1 MTITSRILLIALLPL
16 LAYVLQSY
24 RSYAKSNDDLDM
36 TRNMIERYEALY
48 SVSQLVHEL
57 QKERGLSSLYASGGS
72 VAEDLQTQRT
82 HTDRMLSQALK
93 RYTKSGFEPN
103 KLDEALVAL
112 RDLKNGRAQTDNR
125 ENAADIRK
133 FYSDLIRSQL
143 NLYKVAINGKTTKG
157 VGKGWT
163 SLALLEEAKEATGQT
178 RALTSSL
185 LERNQP
191 LSDAEVKQL
200 ITLQSRID
208 GNLGSPGLA
217 LVADAKEMLATSNNS
232 VIKTR
237 ADQIFWE
244 LLNKSKQANF
254 PIGGKESFALQ
265 TDRINQ
271 IESVIELEMRSGIK
285 KLRLAEQESQTE
297 LQLTLAITIVSTLVL
312 MAILLWVIRDLRYGF
327 RYALNKV
334 AVVANGDFTPTDCHK
349 QQGEFRILAQGMNTM
364 TATLEKM
371 IGEMNELARDHAA
384 GLVDRRIIANNYQ
397 GNYQV
402 LAKGLNSM
410 VAGHIAV
417 HQKVLDCVSGFGK
430 GDFTTPMEKLPGQL
444 AEINHTIESVR
455 NGIQGFIGQM
465 NTMAEKHENG
475 EIDYRID
482 ASHFNGDFRT
492 MAVGVNNM
500 IAHHIEVNRKSM
512 ACVSRFAQGDFDAP
526 LDRFPGKQYYINET
540 IENMRQ
546 NLRDLSRELE
556 GLIASAR
563 AGVLSHR
570 GNALAFSGDWAKLV
584 LGVNQILDTLLP
596 PIQEAAQILERI
608 AERDLSA
615 RVQGDYQ
622 GDHARIK
629 DAVNTAADN
638 LDNALQLV
646 SESAGF
652 VASASGQISAGSQSL
667 AQGANEQAGAL
678 QDIVKSLEGISNKTR
693 QNAQHALT
701 AKELAALADSQAMR
715 GTEAME
721 RMHQAITRI
730 KDSSD
735 HTAKIIKTIDEIA
748 MQTNLLALNAAVEA
762 ARAGEAGRG
771 FAVVAEE
778 VRNLAQRSAQAAR
791 NTADRIGEAVHNA
804 GDGVFI
810 AQEVAIVFG
819 NIVDSAREVNEL
831 IGDIAKASQ
840 DQTTGVDE
848 VTAAVSQMDKVTQ
861 QNAAN
866 SEESA
871 SASEELSSQ
880 AQELQSMVSRFHL
893 SGSGQAH
900 SRNTMTELPYVA

>member
-1 MTITSRILLIALLPL
+1 MTITGRIFLIALLPL
-16 LAYVLQSY
+16 FAYVLQSY
-24 RSYAKSNDDLDM
+24 RSYVKSSEDLDL

-48 SVSQLVHEL
+48 SLSQLVHEL
-57 QKERGLSSLYASGGS
+57 QKERGLSSLYASGGN
-72 VAEDLQTQRT
+72 VAEDLQTQRS
-82 HTDRMLSQALK
+82 HTDRMETLARE
-93 RYTKSGFEPN
+93 RYAKSGFDN
-103 KLDEALVAL
+103 KKLDEALAAL
-112 RDLKNGRAQTDNR
+112 RDLKSGRDMADNR
-125 ENAADIRK
+125 ENAAGIRK
-133 FYSDLIRSQL
+133 FYSDMIRSQL

-200 ITLQSRID
+200 I
-208 GNLGSPGLA
+208 
-217 LVADAKEMLATSNNS
+217 
-232 VIKTR
+232 
-237 ADQIFWE
+237 
-244 LLNKSKQANF
+244 
-254 PIGGKESFALQ
+254 ALQ

-271 IESVIELEMRSGIK
+271 IESVIELEMRSGMK
-285 KLRLAEQESQTE
+285 KLSLAEQESRTD
-297 LQLTLAITIVSTLVL
+297 LQITLTITVVSTLIL

-327 RYALNKV
+327 RCALNKV
-334 AVVANGDFTPTDCHK
+334 AGVANGDFTTTDCRK
-349 QQGEFRILAQGMNTM
+349 QQGEFRTLAMGMNTM

-384 GLVDRRIIANNYQ
+384 GLVDRRIHADNYQ

-402 LAKGLNSM
+402 LAKGLNAM

-430 GDFTTPMEKLPGQL
+430 GDFTTPMENLPGQL
-444 AEINHTIESVR
+444 SEINHTIESVR

-465 NTMAEKHENG
+465 NTMADQHESG

-482 ASHFNGDFRT
+482 ASLFNGDFRT
-492 MAVGVNNM
+492 MAIGVNKM
-500 IAHHIEVNRKSM
+500 VAHHLEVNRKSM

-556 GLIASAR
+556 GLIESAR

-570 GNALAFSGDWAKLV
+570 GNASAFSGGWSKLV

-615 RVQGDYQ
+615 RVQGDYL

-701 AKELAALADSQAMR
+701 AKELASLADSQAMQGR
-715 GTEAME
+715 EAME

-735 HTAKIIKTIDEIA
+735 QTAKIIKTIDEIA

-893 SGSGQAH
+893 SGPGQVR